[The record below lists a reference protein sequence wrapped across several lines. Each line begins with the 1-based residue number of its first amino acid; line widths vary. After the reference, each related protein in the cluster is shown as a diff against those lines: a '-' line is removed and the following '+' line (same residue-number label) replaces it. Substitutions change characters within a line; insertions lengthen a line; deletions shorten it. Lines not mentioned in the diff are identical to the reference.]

1 MFPAAEQCISGFSP
15 ESSVIKII
23 VLAGLLACFTVT
35 AFPFYQWQLD
45 NSFLE
50 AYSYGD
56 SIGL

>member
-1 MFPAAEQCISGFSP
+1 MHLRLLTRKLSD
-15 ESSVIKII
+15 KIL
-23 VLAGLLACFTVT
+23 VLAGLLACFTVI

-50 AYSYGD
+50 AHSYGD